1 MSFHNNEPIKAPPH
15 RNLPISQHL
24 IKAYKAW
31 QEYLANFP
39 KTTKYTLGAKIDDVF
54 VLTIELI
61 FIAGSLPKEQKT
73 PYLQKAISKIDLLK
87 FFLQLAWEIKSL
99 DNKKY
104 IVLSEQLNN
113 IGKML
118 WGWNKQLIK

>member
-1 MSFHNNEPIKAPPH
+1 MNQLKPPPH

>member
-1 MSFHNNEPIKAPPH
+1 MPI
-15 RNLPISQHL
+15 IQHL
-24 IKAYKAW
+24 IKVYKTW
-31 QEYLANFP
+31 QEYLPNFP
-39 KTTKYTLGAKIDDVF
+39 KATKYTLGSKIDSI
-54 VLTIELI
+54 LITTIELI
-61 FIAGSLPKEQKT
+61 FIASSLPKEQKI
-73 PYLQKAISKIDLLK
+73 PYIQKAISKIDLLK
-87 FFLQLAWEIKSL
+87 FFLQLSWEIKSL